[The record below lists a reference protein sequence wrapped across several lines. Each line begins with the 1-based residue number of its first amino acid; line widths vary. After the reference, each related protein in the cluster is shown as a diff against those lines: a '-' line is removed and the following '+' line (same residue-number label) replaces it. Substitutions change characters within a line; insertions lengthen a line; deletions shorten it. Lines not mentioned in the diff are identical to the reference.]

1 MIYMKRNCLI
11 LFEHRGT
18 KPQRFVFNYLKTPR
32 LRDSVFVIQIMISL
46 FLLCINPLSAEEQG
60 IRILPQSLTVS
71 DDSVHIDLKITA
83 TGIRIPSEESLTL
96 VPSLHFGKKSVDLP
110 PVVLSGNQRA
120 RFDRREEI
128 VNPDRNKPLPYH
140 TWIGIKRGNNYTLRY
155 RVSLPYASWMEHA
168 ALRLKQISKDCCTE
182 QLLADDVLTKDINL
196 PSPCA
201 TLAKTASPVPTK
213 APEKKKIIKD
223 IAPIEKADT
232 FQKVTNLYLYAENIN
247 IHKLGTKP
255 EVKTEAKEPQTAAA
269 TLYIDYPRGGSKVD
283 PAFGR
288 NRRELL
294 KVDSLLSPLLGNPY
308 IYIKEIRITG
318 YASPDGAYYDNEA
331 LAKARSLGFRS
342 FLTKSYGLVDYP
354 FRTAWVA
361 EDWEGLRRLI
371 RGKPYEKGSIFIIDN
386 YGIFEGRERYLM
398 ELSGGVPYREML
410 RELFP
415 KLRRIEIHII
425 YDERYE
431 K

>member
-1 MIYMKRNCLI
+1 MERSSHI
-11 LFEHRGT
+11 LA
-18 KPQRFVFNYLKTPR
+18 
-32 LRDSVFVIQIMISL
+32 VIFCMLTWMSGISL
-46 FLLCINPLSAEEQG
+46 SATDQG
-60 IRILPQSLTVS
+60 IRIIPQSLTVS

-120 RFDRREEI
+120 RFDRREEL

-201 TLAKTASPVPTK
+201 TLAETADPAPTK
-213 APEKKKIIKD
+213 EPEKKKIIKD
-223 IAPIEKADT
+223 IAPIEKTDT
-232 FQKVTNLYLYAENIN
+232 FQKVTNLYLYAENVK
-247 IHKLGTKP
+247 IHKP
-255 EVKTEAKEPQTAAA
+255 KEQQTAAA

-288 NRRELL
+288 NRKELL
-294 KVDSLLSPLLGNPY
+294 KVDSLLSPLLSNPY

-342 FLTKSYGLVDYP
+342 FLTKSYGLEDYP

-371 RGKPYEKGSIFIIDN
+371 RGQPYEKGATFIIDN
-386 YGIFEGRERYLM
+386 FGIFKGRERYLM
-398 ELSGGVPYREML
+398 QLDGGAPYKVML

-415 KLRRIEIHII
+415 KLRRIEINII